1 MLKNTFLIIVIMIII
16 SHAQTIINVGIGPS
30 WPSEIK
36 GSEKKIAW
44 NGTIEY
50 GKIFDNII
58 GIGVDVDFSWWIN
71 DEYVKSTVLDT
82 LTNETSVVSKKVS
95 DDKYF
100 MFPISAVL
108 FVDPIPKFKVHP
120 VIRAQIGLNMMTR
133 DREELVG
140 DDMVESD
147 VSDGFYI
154 GVIGKG
160 GADAVVDLG
169 EHAAVYAGF
178 EYQWG
183 KLRHKI
189 TDGPRKDDYTYF
201 KFNAPMIRMGLSV
214 LF

>member
-1 MLKNTFLIIVIMIII
+1 MLKKIVLLTIFTIGTIC
-16 SHAQTIINVGIGPS
+16 SQTIINVGIGPS
-30 WPSEIK
+30 WPAALK
-36 GSEKKIAW
+36 NTDKKIAW
-44 NGTIEY
+44 NGSIEY

-58 GIGVDVDFSWWIN
+58 GIGIDVDFSWWIN
-71 DEYVKSTVLDT
+71 DEYAKKTVYDNT
-82 LTNETSVVSKKVS
+82 LADSIIVSEKIS

-133 DREELVG
+133 DREELIN
-140 DDMVESD
+140 DEMVESV

-154 GVIGKG
+154 GLIGKG

-169 EHAAVYAGF
+169 EHAAIYAGF

-183 KLRHKI
+183 RLRHRIKE
-189 TDGPRKDDYTYF
+189 GLLKNNYTYF